1 MLAMVE
7 NVQSVSNFYLTE
19 HGVVVASSDSR
30 TETRNGMDIGIDDHV
45 DFKIYVPLAKHL
57 PTCTTAPS
65 FSPLQ

>member
-7 NVQSVSNFYLTE
+7 NVQSVSNFYLNE

-30 TETRNGMDIGIDDHV
+30 IETRNVMNIDKDDHV

-57 PTCTTAPS
+57 PTCITAPS